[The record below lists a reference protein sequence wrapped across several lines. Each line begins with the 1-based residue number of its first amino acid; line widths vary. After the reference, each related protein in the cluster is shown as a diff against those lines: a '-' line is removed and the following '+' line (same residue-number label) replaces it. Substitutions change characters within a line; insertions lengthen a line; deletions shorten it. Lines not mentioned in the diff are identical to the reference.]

1 MTGTKNHPSGLMEAQ
16 GNDAAPSVSFAGR
29 LKAYVLTA
37 LLLAIPFVILV
48 LFGFPWYM
56 YVCELPAG
64 TTVVERFGIPWR
76 SRLGE
81 YCYSSGLTLKY
92 PWLKPYLGYRH
103 FIIPEGAVEIGEQSF
118 GNGDIRG
125 ELRSVRIPGS
135 MKKIDRY
142 AFAWCEKL
150 TDIAIPDSVE
160 EIGYSAFRECRALQE
175 VVIPGSVKMIDG
187 GMFEYCTGLRKV
199 VLRDGVKVI
208 GGGAFRNCTALRT
221 VDIPDSVEFI
231 MMAAF
236 QNCTSLEEI
245 RLPAGMVRQLT
256 EEEKER
262 LASAPSVTGSTGP
275 EPIVC
280 PLAFAGCIAL
290 KKVTLPDGITIIGS
304 NSFQDCKALSEF
316 NIPDSV
322 TEIGSEAFLGCR
334 NLPPLTIPRGLHVI
348 LGGAFTGT
356 GCRLTVP
363 DDHPTLRFEDGILY
377 GKDGERRSVISCVT
391 APPGTC
397 AIDPDTTHIRGRAFF
412 GCGDL
417 TDVRL
422 PDGLKVIGERAFSG
436 CTGLKELVL
445 PDSLTSVAREAFEG
459 CTGLK
464 SVTIPGSL
472 NTIPY
477 GMFRG
482 CSQLE
487 EVVIPEGVVFIEDEA
502 FKGCTSLRRVTF
514 PDSLGNLGPK
524 TFSGCKSLDEET
536 RARLEY
542 LTGTPGYGL
551 E

>member
-16 GNDAAPSVSFAGR
+16 GNDAPPRGSFAGR
-29 LKAYVLTA
+29 LKAYGLLA
-37 LLLAIPFVILV
+37 FLLAIPLGITFIC
-48 LFGFPWYM
+48 GFYWYM

-64 TTVVERFGIPWR
+64 TTVVDRFGIPWR

-81 YCYSSGLTLKY
+81 YCYSSGLPLKY

-150 TDIAIPDSVE
+150 MGIDIPDSVE
-160 EIGYSAFRECRALQE
+160 EIGYSAFRECRALRE
-175 VVIPGSVKMIDG
+175 IAIPGSVKMIDG
-187 GMFEYCTGLRKV
+187 GMFEYCTDLRKV
-199 VLRDGVKVI
+199 VLRDGVKVV
-208 GGGAFRNCTALRT
+208 GNGAFRNCTALRT
-221 VDIPDSVEFI
+221 VVIPDSVESI
-231 MMAAF
+231 MLAAF
-236 QNCTSLEEI
+236 QNCASLEEI
-245 RLPAGMVRQLT
+245 RLPAGMVRQPT

-262 LASAPSVTGSTGP
+262 LASDPSGAGPTGP
-275 EPIVC
+275 VPIVC
-280 PLAFAGCIAL
+280 PLAFARCIAL
-290 KKVTLPDGITIIGS
+290 KKVTLPDGITIIGA
-304 NSFQDCKALSEF
+304 NAFQDCASLSEF
-316 NIPDSV
+316 NLPDSV
-322 TEIGSEAFLGCR
+322 KEIDSEAFLGCH
-334 NLPPLTIPRGLHVI
+334 NLPPLTIPKGLRIV

-391 APPGTC
+391 APQGPC
-397 AIDPDTTHIRGRAFF
+397 VIDPDTTHIKRLAFF

-417 TDVRL
+417 TDLRL
-422 PDGLKVIGERAFSG
+422 PDGLNRIQERAFAG

-445 PDSLTSVAREAFEG
+445 PDSLKEVDREAFAG

-472 NTIPY
+472 STIPY
-477 GMFRG
+477 GMFRD

-487 EVVIPEGVVFIEDEA
+487 EVVLPEGVVFIEDEA

-524 TFSGCKSLDEET
+524 TFSGCKSLDGET
-536 RARLEY
+536 RERLEY